1 MKFVTKL
8 VLIPIAELEKVK
20 KHLPV
25 KNILNTVE
33 VDQMNPVK
41 QEVPMMNSGTKQVKQ
56 KKKKKVFSKVMER
69 KKKNAISMI
78 NYLPK
83 KYRSKA
89 FSLFR
94 YILKN
99 YNIS

>member
-8 VLIPIAELEKVK
+8 VLIPIAEWEKVK
-20 KHLPV
+20 KHLPA

-33 VDQMNPVK
+33 VDQMIPVK
-41 QEVPMMNSGTKQVKQ
+41 QQVPTMNSGTKQAKQ
-56 KKKKKVFSKVMER
+56 KKKASLKLMER

-83 KYRSKA
+83 
-89 FSLFR
+89 
-94 YILKN
+94 
-99 YNIS
+99 NIDPKHSHYFGIF